1 MSSPTPS
8 YKSVTPR
15 PYQEDILRSLQQ
27 HPERNQIVHLDFG
40 AGKTLVALWYMIH
53 HREMTPKKKILYLSA
68 GEGGYDRARQA
79 LDMAIRFELQP
90 QLGFCLDPKS
100 MLERTSLAQKTTSW
114 ENADVIFGPVLAVWN
129 ALDRDF
135 PSIQSSI
142 SLIVID
148 EIADIVSRDLSGW
161 RFHKPV
167 ASLMGLAKE
176 NGIPILG
183 LTGTLNPSRLDAI
196 AYMIGARIL
205 TRPDIKPFEYDYST
219 IFVTD
224 HDVQRLDSLFGAGL
238 NECTRK
244 AAAILDFPLTVELMY
259 ELLYGGLL
267 NRLYHPKQ
275 KLADSPLLD
284 RVKSED
290 DRRAL
295 SQILRDF
302 HLCAHGRV
310 IALNSTPEHLASY
323 VNKYALPAKIRHQL
337 RLAAA
342 ERWER
347 TALASKVLRTVLP
360 IRDASRQSQVIVFA
374 RFLGLVSQVEKTLT
388 ANGVAARQLTGKT
401 KPPLRRT
408 ILQEFRNGEYPV
420 LVLSPLGTRG
430 LDLPEVG
437 LVVHLDITQS
447 VDIIAQR
454 SARIRGGQVWFAIC
468 TETSEEGKLRL
479 LEERLGPS
487 THYPH
492 PTSPYQ
498 KPQAVTSEEEQREK
512 SEQLS
517 DKQRELLDWFEDAS
531 GEES

>member
-1 MSSPTPS
+1 VKLSLSSPIPPH
-8 YKSVTPR
+8 KSVAPR
-15 PYQEDILRSLQQ
+15 PYQQDILRSLQE
-27 HPERNQIVHLDFG
+27 HPKRNQIVHLDFG
-40 AGKTLVALWYMIH
+40 AGKTLVALWDMIH
-53 HREMTPKKKILYLSA
+53 RRETIPKKKILYLSA

-79 LDMAIRFELQP
+79 LDMAIQFELQP

-100 MLERTSLAQKTTSW
+100 MLERTSLAQKATSW
-114 ENADVIFGPVLAVWN
+114 ENANVIFGPVQAVWN

-135 PSIQSSI
+135 QSIQDSI
-142 SLIVID
+142 GFIVVD

-167 ASLMGLAKE
+167 APLMGFAKE

-205 TRPDIKPFEYDYST
+205 TRPDIKPFEYSYST

-224 HDVQRLDSLFGAGL
+224 QDVQRLDSLFGAGL

-244 AAAILDFPLTVELMY
+244 AAALLDFPLTVELMY

-267 NRLYHPKQ
+267 NRLYQPKH
-275 KLADSPLLD
+275 AISDSPLLN
-284 RVKSED
+284 RVKSDD
-290 DRRAL
+290 DRKAL

-323 VNKYALPAKIRHQL
+323 VSKYSLPTKIRHQL
-337 RLAAA
+337 RSAAV

-360 IRDASRQSQVIVFA
+360 IRDASRQFQVIVFA
-374 RFLGLVSQVEKTLT
+374 RFLGLVSQVEKTLE
-388 ANGVAARQLTGKT
+388 ANGVVARQLTGKT

-454 SARIRGGQVWFAIC
+454 SARIRGGQVWFAI
-468 TETSEEGKLRL
+468 
-479 LEERLGPS
+479 
-487 THYPH
+487 
-492 PTSPYQ
+492 
-498 KPQAVTSEEEQREK
+498 
-512 SEQLS
+512 
-517 DKQRELLDWFEDAS
+517 W
-531 GEES
+531 